1 MAGKRSNGEGSIRK
15 TKSGSWRG
23 EVMDGYT
30 PDGKKNMIRFTA
42 KTRAEVLDKIRTYR
56 ASMDACI
63 RIDKKMR
70 FSDWADTWYGDYKS
84 EVQPS
89 TYSSYQYTLKAL
101 KKGFADQP
109 LAEILPIHINRFLD
123 KLSADGYSLSMIR
136 KCRAML
142 IQIFD
147 AADSNGLILR
157 NPARRAKT
165 VRNKT
170 NGFSGEH
177 KEKDAFTEKEV
188 SHLMRTLPDDLL
200 GNSIR
205 TLLGSGMR
213 VQEPL
218 ALRPEDISE
227 DGSVIRIEYA
237 VKMVNG
243 VPQLGPPKSV
253 RSRRTIPIPEQ
264 FCPFVRYLREHSGTP
279 HVWTCPGG
287 SHLYGIGA
295 FRRRFY
301 TALENAGQVRRLS
314 PHCCRH
320 TYVTM
325 LQASGVPMETIA
337 ALTGHADIKTTEGY
351 LHQSAETLAKA
362 VEVLNGTVR
371 HQKFLLLTVPMV
383 LSTDTTLDGT

>member
-1 MAGKRSNGEGSIRK
+1 
-15 TKSGSWRG
+15 
-23 EVMDGYT
+23 MDGYT

-42 KTRAEVLDKIRTYR
+42 KTRAEVLDTIRTYR

-205 TLLGSGMR
+205 TLLDSGMR
-213 VQEPL
+213 VQELL

-264 FCPFVRYLREHSGTP
+264 FCPYVRYLREHSGTP
-279 HVWTCPGG
+279 YVWTCPGG

-362 VEVLNGTVR
+362 VEVLNGKAVA
-371 HQKFLLLTVPMV
+371 
-383 LSTDTTLDGT
+383 

>member
-1 MAGKRSNGEGSIRK
+1 MAGKRSNGEGCIRK

-23 EVMDGYT
+23 EIMDGYT
-30 PDGKKNMIRFTA
+30 PEGKRHIVRFTA
-42 KTRAEVLDKIRTYR
+42 KTRAGVLDKLRAYR
-56 ASMDACI
+56 AEMESGA
-63 RIDKKMR
+63 RIDKKMC

-89 TYSSYQYTLKAL
+89 TYSGYQYTLNAL
-101 KKGFADQP
+101 KRGFGEQP

-147 AADSNGLILR
+147 AADSNGLVLR
-157 NPARRAKT
+157 NPARKT
-165 VRNKT
+165 KT
-170 NGFSGEH
+170 GRSKQNGFRGEH
-177 KEKDAFTEKEV
+177 KEKDAFTEREV
-188 SHLMRTLPDDLL
+188 TRLMGALPDDLL

-205 TLLGSGMR
+205 TLLCSGMR
-213 VQEPL
+213 VQELL

-227 DGSVIRIEYA
+227 DGSVIHVEYA

-243 VPQLGPPKSV
+243 VPQLGPPKSA
-253 RSRRTIPIPEQ
+253 RSRRVIPIPEQ
-264 FCPFVRYLREHSGTP
+264 FRPYVRYLREHSGAP
-279 HVWTCPGG
+279 YVWTCPGEAP
-287 SHLYGIGA
+287 LYGIGS

-301 TALENAGQVRRLS
+301 TALKNVGQVRPLS

-325 LQASGVPMETIA
+325 LQAGGVPMETIA
-337 ALTGHADIKTTEGY
+337 ALTGHADIKTTEGH
-351 LHQSAETLAKA
+351 LHQSAPALAKA
-362 VEVLNGTVR
+362 VEALNA
-371 HQKFLLLTVPMV
+371 KADP
-383 LSTDTTLDGT
+383 